1 MKTTKHNNRLD
12 FAKNAIVELNDNQ
25 LQSVNGGSMDA
36 IINYIG
42 DKIKDMMKPQV

>member
-1 MKTTKHNNRLD
+1 MKTTKNTNRLA
-12 FAKNAIVELNDNQ
+12 FAKNAIVELNDSQ
-25 LQSVNGGSMDA
+25 LLNVNGGSMDA